1 MAGPGRAHDACCLT
15 AWAPAFI
22 ARCWTPGRNPGP
34 EEKSSGTNRCQFLGL
49 SHTSLCS
56 PWEVGSPPTL
66 STTRGRVTVWDSQR
80 ESWGDSSPHLALK
93 GLNTQI
99 IKKLLSE
106 MWCISPDRCF
116 RTKYFISKAPSHEQ
130 NRCLQFWQSLP
141 KPLLKLLDAIN
152 SQDRTASRRVPP
164 LEPENTASEKE
175 YGSAGSKRAGWVFS
189 QTPPEKLP

>member
-1 MAGPGRAHDACCLT
+1 MG
-15 AWAPAFI
+15 
-22 ARCWTPGRNPGP
+22 
-34 EEKSSGTNRCQFLGL
+34 SG
-49 SHTSLCS
+49 
-56 PWEVGSPPTL
+56 EPPTL

-106 MWCISPDRCF
+106 MWCIPLDRCF

-141 KPLLKLLDAIN
+141 NPLLKLLDAIN
-152 SQDRTASRRVPP
+152 RVRTEQRAAEFHLWSPRTLRQKRNMAP
-164 LEPENTASEKE
+164 LAPN
-175 YGSAGSKRAGWVFS
+175 KRAGSSVK
-189 QTPPEKLP
+189 PHLRNYPEDSIPWLHFWGPLQLSFDNCFFLNLKLMISP